1 MLAGNP
7 AVDEPPHKAEGG
19 GAVTAAMVAIVGAHK
34 HPAVLAHE
42 TDPARIGCGL
52 TAPPSKVLEGRCQLA
67 AAGRARR
74 PQNAAAW
81 SAWM

>member
-7 AVDEPPHKAEGG
+7 AVDEPPHKAH
-19 GAVTAAMVAIVGAHK
+19 GAGAGRAAMVAIVGAHK

-42 TDPARIGCGL
+42 SDPASIGCGF

-67 AAGRARR
+67 AAVRARR
-74 PQNAAAW
+74 TQKAAAR